1 MIEVIIAV
9 MIDIKK
15 KKIKDKEYIRRG
27 KEI

>member
-1 MIEVIIAV
+1 MIEIIIAV